1 MLPFGRAEV
10 LLLLEP
16 PFELV
21 DLGLGEEHASLPSLR
36 EGELHRADAHADAD
50 SDADAN
56 PHSRR
61 LGHVAH
67 RLAHRAAGHVGP
79 GARRRGAHQPRDCK
93 TY

>member
-36 EGELHRADAHADAD
+36 EGKLHRADAHADAD
-50 SDADAN
+50 SDADAH

-67 RLAHRAAGHVGP
+67 RLAHRATSHVGP